1 MRALEIA
8 RFGLDGL
15 SVVERQDAA
24 PGPGQVRLSLRAASL
39 NYRDLLMV
47 EGKYNPRLTLPIVPG
62 SDGVGIVEAVGQGVT
77 RVAIGDRV
85 SPVFSQTWLDGA
97 PARDKLRGSLGG
109 PLDGTLR
116 THMVLSADG
125 VVRVPA
131 YLSDAEAATLPCAAV
146 TAWNALVGHAKV
158 QPGDVVLVQGTG
170 GVSLFALQIAR
181 MCGARVIV
189 TSSSDEKLERARG
202 LGAFAGINYQTTPEW
217 GKAARALCPEG
228 VDVVIEVG
236 GAGTL
241 EQSIKATRVGGQIA
255 IIGVLGGNRA
265 PSLDLRP
272 VLMQEIRLQGVLVG
286 SRATFEAMNRA
297 FAEHEVHP
305 VVDRVF
311 PLTETRAALEHLRA
325 GAHFGKIAIAIG

>member
-1 MRALEIA
+1 MRALEIS

-15 SVVERQDAA
+15 SLVDRPDLE
-24 PGPGQVRLSLRAASL
+24 PGPGEVRLSMRAASL

-47 EGKYNPRLTLPIVPG
+47 EGRYNPKLKLPIVPG
-62 SDGVGIVEAVGQGVT
+62 SDGVGVVEAAGPGVT
-77 RVAIGDRV
+77 RVTVGERV
-85 SPVFSQTWLDGA
+85 SPIFSQTWLDGV
-97 PARDKLRGSLGG
+97 PVREKLRGTLGG

-116 THMVLSADG
+116 THMVLPEGG

-131 YLSDAEAATLPCAAV
+131 YLTDVEAATLPCAAV

-170 GVSLFALQIAR
+170 GVSLAALQIAR

-189 TSSSDEKLERARG
+189 TSSSDDKLERARE
-202 LGAFAGINYQTTPEW
+202 LGAFAGINYRTTPEW
-217 GKAARALCPEG
+217 GKAARAIVPEG

-241 EQSIKATRVGGQIA
+241 EQSIKATRVGGQIS
-255 IIGVLGGNRA
+255 IIGVLGGAQA

-286 SRATFEAMNRA
+286 SRANFEAMNRA
-297 FAEHEVHP
+297 LVEHELRP

-311 PLTETRAALEHLRA
+311 PLGETRAAFEHLRA
-325 GAHFGKIAIAIG
+325 GAHFGKIAIAI